1 LPSAWSEL
9 KSVWFGAGT
18 APVMQHRMFVLLAWL
33 SSIRVLP
40 SFDRLA
46 PLLHK
51 MRRVLAWGEHR
62 GGMYVIVDGARADGT
77 SVRREWDLMVEGDD
91 GPFIPAMAAAAIVR
105 KCRHDRRPDPGARSA
120 LRELEYA
127 DFKCFFERKKILMGV
142 RDLLPND

>member
-1 LPSAWSEL
+1 MART
-9 KSVWFGAGT
+9 KSIWFGAGT

-40 SFDRLA
+40 SLDRLA
-46 PLLHK
+46 PLLYK
-51 MRRVLAWGEHR
+51 IRCVLAWGEHR
-62 GGMYVIVDGARADGT
+62 GGMYIIVDGARADGA
-77 SVRREWDLMVEGDD
+77 SVRREWDLIAEGDD

-105 KCRHDRRPDPGARSA
+105 KCRHGPRPDPGARSA

-127 DFKCFFERKKILMGV
+127 DFKCFFERKKILTGV